1 MLERTVSHDE
11 VTGFIEARSPVTGG
25 YPPKSG
31 SSPWKKRLLRKRVL
45 IPAVA
50 CVVALSLG
58 IHFFGGGQTA
68 LAADLTYTTAAVER
82 RDITSEITGSGSLEA
97 ANSYSVT
104 SLVDGTILADYFEEG
119 DQVNEDTVLYDI
131 DSSDMASSLEQ
142 SEISLSQAQRSYNNK
157 LKDLAD
163 LTVIAPKAGQVVDI
177 AVEAGDDVSAGQTV
191 ATIRDSDT
199 MTLKVP
205 FLADEAAGFYVGQ
218 SAQVTLD
225 STFEVLNGTV
235 TEVSGVDQVL
245 TGNVIVRDV
254 TIQVSNPGGLSTSQT
269 GSATVDGCASA
280 SGGSFS
286 YLAERSVTAEVSGT
300 VASIHVS
307 EGDRLSQGG
316 AILTLTSDNLE
327 DELQSAAEALRNA
340 ELSLES
346 RYDQLDNYTI
356 TSPISGTVI
365 DKNYN
370 AGENIETGQT
380 LCSIYDLSYLTL
392 TLNVDELDISN
403 IQVGQQVLIT
413 AEAVEG
419 RTYTGVVTKVS
430 VAGTSSS
437 GTTTYPVTIRIDE
450 TDGLL
455 PGMNVD
461 ATITLD
467 SAGGVLAIPS
477 AALNRGNTVLVTAD
491 SPSAANG
498 TLMEGIGG
506 DGEQYYSVPVEVGVS
521 DDSYIEIISGLQE
534 GDTVAYIPTTSSGSF
549 EMGSMMMIPG
559 GGMGSVTISG
569 GPGGGMGGGPGGF

>member
-1 MLERTVSHDE
+1 MKLPVLLKRE
-11 VTGFIEARSPVTGG
+11 VPSPEDT
-25 YPPKSG
+25 PPKSG

-119 DQVNEDTVLYDI
+119 DQVDEDTVLYDI

-163 LTVIAPKAGQVVDI
+163 LTVTAPKAGQVVDI

>member
-1 MLERTVSHDE
+1 MKLPVLLKRE
-11 VTGFIEARSPVTGG
+11 VPSPEDT
-25 YPPKSG
+25 PPKSG

-82 RDITSEITGSGSLEA
+82 RDITSKITGSGSLEA
-97 ANSYSVT
+97 ANS
-104 SLVDGTILADYFEEG
+104 SLVDGAILADYFEEG

-163 LTVIAPKAGQVVDI
+163 LTVTAPKAGQVVDI

>member
-1 MLERTVSHDE
+1 MMKLPVLLKRE
-11 VTGFIEARSPVTGG
+11 VPSPEDT
-25 YPPKSG
+25 PPKSG

-82 RDITSEITGSGSLEA
+82 RDITSKITGSGSLEA

-104 SLVDGTILADYFEEG
+104 SLVDGAILADYFEEG

-163 LTVIAPKAGQVVDI
+163 LTVTAPKAGQVVDI

>member
-1 MLERTVSHDE
+1 MKFNVGKKS
-11 VTGFIEARSPVTGG
+11 ASAQNASGG
-25 YPPKSG
+25 TAVKPK
-31 SSPWKKRLLRKRVL
+31 KKGRGKKL
-45 IPAVA
+45 
-50 CVVALSLG
+50 VALILVCA
-58 IHFFGGGQTA
+58 IAGGGVWYFLGHNKA
-68 LAADLTYTTAAVER
+68 SAAQASDTTYTTAAVER
-82 RDITSEITGSGSLEA
+82 RDITASITGSGTLEA

-356 TSPISGTVI
+356 PSPISGTVI

-506 DGEQYYSVPVEVGVS
+506 DSEQYYSVPVEVGVS

>member
-1 MLERTVSHDE
+1 MKRE
-11 VTGFIEARSPVTGG
+11 VPSPEDT
-25 YPPKSG
+25 PPKSG

-119 DQVNEDTVLYDI
+119 DQVDEDTVLYDI

>member
-1 MLERTVSHDE
+1 MMKLPVLLKRE
-11 VTGFIEARSPVTGG
+11 VPSPEDT
-25 YPPKSG
+25 PPKSG

-82 RDITSEITGSGSLEA
+82 RDITAEITGSGSLEA

>member
-1 MLERTVSHDE
+1 MKLPVLLKRE
-11 VTGFIEARSPVTGG
+11 VPSPEDT
-25 YPPKSG
+25 PPKSG

-104 SLVDGTILADYFEEG
+104 SLVDGAILADYFEEG

>member
-1 MLERTVSHDE
+1 MKLPVLLKRE
-11 VTGFIEARSPVTGG
+11 VPSPEDA
-25 YPPKSG
+25 PPKSV

-119 DQVNEDTVLYDI
+119 DQVDEDTVLYDI

-163 LTVIAPKAGQVVDI
+163 LTVTAPKAGQVVDI
-177 AVEAGDDVSAGQTV
+177 AVKAGDDVSAGQTV

-316 AILTLTSDNLE
+316 AILTLTSDDLE
-327 DELQSAAEALRNA
+327 DEVQSAAEALRNA

-467 SAGGVLAIPS
+467 SASGVLAIPS
-477 AALNRGNTVLVTAD
+477 AAFNRGNTVLVTAN

>member
-1 MLERTVSHDE
+1 MKLPVLLKRE
-11 VTGFIEARSPVTGG
+11 VPSPEDT
-25 YPPKSG
+25 PPKSG

-506 DGEQYYSVPVEVGVS
+506 DSEQYYSVPVEVGVS

>member
-1 MLERTVSHDE
+1 MMKLPVLLKRE
-11 VTGFIEARSPVTGG
+11 VPSPEDT
-25 YPPKSG
+25 PPKSG

-119 DQVNEDTVLYDI
+119 DQVDEDTVLYDI

-163 LTVIAPKAGQVVDI
+163 LTVTAPKAGQVVDI

-300 VASIHVS
+300 C
-307 EGDRLSQGG
+307 L
-316 AILTLTSDNLE
+316 LYTS
-327 DELQSAAEALRNA
+327 RC
-340 ELSLES
+340 
-346 RYDQLDNYTI
+346 
-356 TSPISGTVI
+356 V
-365 DKNYN
+365 
-370 AGENIETGQT
+370 
-380 LCSIYDLSYLTL
+380 
-392 TLNVDELDISN
+392 
-403 IQVGQQVLIT
+403 
-413 AEAVEG
+413 
-419 RTYTGVVTKVS
+419 
-430 VAGTSSS
+430 
-437 GTTTYPVTIRIDE
+437 
-450 TDGLL
+450 
-455 PGMNVD
+455 
-461 ATITLD
+461 
-467 SAGGVLAIPS
+467 
-477 AALNRGNTVLVTAD
+477 
-491 SPSAANG
+491 
-498 TLMEGIGG
+498 
-506 DGEQYYSVPVEVGVS
+506 
-521 DDSYIEIISGLQE
+521 
-534 GDTVAYIPTTSSGSF
+534 
-549 EMGSMMMIPG
+549 
-559 GGMGSVTISG
+559 
-569 GPGGGMGGGPGGF
+569 

>member
-1 MLERTVSHDE
+1 MKLPVLLKRE
-11 VTGFIEARSPVTGG
+11 VPSPEDT
-25 YPPKSG
+25 PPKSG

-119 DQVNEDTVLYDI
+119 DQVDEDTVLYDI

-163 LTVIAPKAGQVVDI
+163 LTVTAPKAGQVVDI
-177 AVEAGDDVSAGQTV
+177 AVETGDDVSAGQTV

>member
-1 MLERTVSHDE
+1 MMKLPVLLKREVPSLEDT
-11 VTGFIEARSPVTGG
+11 
-25 YPPKSG
+25 PPKSG

-569 GPGGGMGGGPGGF
+569 GPGGGLGGGPGGF

>member
-1 MLERTVSHDE
+1 MKLPVLLKRE
-11 VTGFIEARSPVTGG
+11 VPSPEDT
-25 YPPKSG
+25 PPKSG
-31 SSPWKKRLLRKRVL
+31 SSLWKKRLLRKRVL

-119 DQVNEDTVLYDI
+119 DQVDEDTVLYDI

-163 LTVIAPKAGQVVDI
+163 LTVTAPKAGQVVDI

>member
-1 MLERTVSHDE
+1 MMKLPVLLKRE
-11 VTGFIEARSPVTGG
+11 VPSPEDT
-25 YPPKSG
+25 PPKSG

-58 IHFFGGGQTA
+58 IHFFGGSQTA

-82 RDITSEITGSGSLEA
+82 RDITAEITGSGSLEA

-119 DQVNEDTVLYDI
+119 DQVDEDTVLYDI

-163 LTVIAPKAGQVVDI
+163 LTVTAPKAGQVVDI

-191 ATIRDSDT
+191 ATIGDSDT

-506 DGEQYYSVPVEVGVS
+506 DSEQYYSVPVEVGVS

>member
-1 MLERTVSHDE
+1 MKLPVLLKREVPSLEDT
-11 VTGFIEARSPVTGG
+11 
-25 YPPKSG
+25 PPKSG

-163 LTVIAPKAGQVVDI
+163 LTVTAPKAGQVVDI

-506 DGEQYYSVPVEVGVS
+506 DSEQYYSVPVEVGVS

>member
-1 MLERTVSHDE
+1 MKLPVLLKREVPSLEDT
-11 VTGFIEARSPVTGG
+11 
-25 YPPKSG
+25 PPKSG

-218 SAQVTLD
+218 SAQITLD

>member
-1 MLERTVSHDE
+1 MKLPGLLKREVPSLEDT
-11 VTGFIEARSPVTGG
+11 
-25 YPPKSG
+25 PPKSG

-218 SAQVTLD
+218 SAQITLD

>member
-1 MLERTVSHDE
+1 M
-11 VTGFIEARSPVTGG
+11 
-25 YPPKSG
+25 
-31 SSPWKKRLLRKRVL
+31 
-45 IPAVA
+45 A

-104 SLVDGTILADYFEEG
+104 SLVDGAILADYFEEG
-119 DQVNEDTVLYDI
+119 DQVDEDTVLYDI

-163 LTVIAPKAGQVVDI
+163 LTVTAPKAGQVVDI

-506 DGEQYYSVPVEVGVS
+506 DSEQYYSVPVEVGVS

>member
-1 MLERTVSHDE
+1 MMKLPVLLTRDVP
-11 VTGFIEARSPVTGG
+11 SPEDT
-25 YPPKSG
+25 PPKSG

-506 DGEQYYSVPVEVGVS
+506 DSEQYYSVPVEVGVS

-569 GPGGGMGGGPGGF
+569 GPGGGMSGGPGGF

>member
-1 MLERTVSHDE
+1 MKLPVLLKRE
-11 VTGFIEARSPVTGG
+11 VPSPEDT
-25 YPPKSG
+25 PPKSG

-82 RDITSEITGSGSLEA
+82 RDITAEITGSGSLEA

-104 SLVDGTILADYFEEG
+104 SLVDGAILADYFEEG
-119 DQVNEDTVLYDI
+119 DQVDEDTVLYDI

-163 LTVIAPKAGQVVDI
+163 LTVTAPKAGQVVDI

>member
-1 MLERTVSHDE
+1 MKLPVLLKRE
-11 VTGFIEARSPVTGG
+11 VPSPEDT
-25 YPPKSG
+25 PPKSG

-82 RDITSEITGSGSLEA
+82 RDITAEITGSGSLEA

-119 DQVNEDTVLYDI
+119 DQVDEDTVLYDI

-163 LTVIAPKAGQVVDI
+163 LTVTAPKAGQVVDI

>member
-1 MLERTVSHDE
+1 
-11 VTGFIEARSPVTGG
+11 
-25 YPPKSG
+25 
-31 SSPWKKRLLRKRVL
+31 
-45 IPAVA
+45 
-50 CVVALSLG
+50 
-58 IHFFGGGQTA
+58 
-68 LAADLTYTTAAVER
+68 
-82 RDITSEITGSGSLEA
+82 
-97 ANSYSVT
+97 
-104 SLVDGTILADYFEEG
+104 
-119 DQVNEDTVLYDI
+119 
-131 DSSDMASSLEQ
+131 
-142 SEISLSQAQRSYNNK
+142 
-157 LKDLAD
+157 
-163 LTVIAPKAGQVVDI
+163 
-177 AVEAGDDVSAGQTV
+177 
-191 ATIRDSDT
+191 

-370 AGENIETGQT
+370 AG
-380 LCSIYDLSYLTL
+380 
-392 TLNVDELDISN
+392 
-403 IQVGQQVLIT
+403 
-413 AEAVEG
+413 
-419 RTYTGVVTKVS
+419 K
-430 VAGTSSS
+430 TSRLVRPCAPS
-437 GTTTYPVTIRIDE
+437 TTYPI
-450 TDGLL
+450 L
-455 PGMNVD
+455 P
-461 ATITLD
+461 
-467 SAGGVLAIPS
+467 
-477 AALNRGNTVLVTAD
+477 
-491 SPSAANG
+491 
-498 TLMEGIGG
+498 
-506 DGEQYYSVPVEVGVS
+506 
-521 DDSYIEIISGLQE
+521 
-534 GDTVAYIPTTSSGSF
+534 
-549 EMGSMMMIPG
+549 
-559 GGMGSVTISG
+559 
-569 GPGGGMGGGPGGF
+569 

>member
-1 MLERTVSHDE
+1 MKLPVLLKRE
-11 VTGFIEARSPVTGG
+11 VPSPEDT
-25 YPPKSG
+25 PPKSG

-119 DQVNEDTVLYDI
+119 DQVDEDTVLYDI

-163 LTVIAPKAGQVVDI
+163 LTVTAPKAGQVVDI

-506 DGEQYYSVPVEVGVS
+506 DSEQYYSVPVEVGVS

>member
-1 MLERTVSHDE
+1 MKLPVLLKRE
-11 VTGFIEARSPVTGG
+11 VPSPEDT
-25 YPPKSG
+25 PPKSG

-534 GDTVAYIPTTSSGSF
+534 GDTVAYIPPTSSGSF

-559 GGMGSVTISG
+559 GGMGRVTISG
-569 GPGGGMGGGPGGF
+569 GPGGGLGGGPGGF

>member
-1 MLERTVSHDE
+1 MKLPVLLKREVPSLEDT
-11 VTGFIEARSPVTGG
+11 
-25 YPPKSG
+25 PPKSG

-549 EMGSMMMIPG
+549 EMGSMMVIPG